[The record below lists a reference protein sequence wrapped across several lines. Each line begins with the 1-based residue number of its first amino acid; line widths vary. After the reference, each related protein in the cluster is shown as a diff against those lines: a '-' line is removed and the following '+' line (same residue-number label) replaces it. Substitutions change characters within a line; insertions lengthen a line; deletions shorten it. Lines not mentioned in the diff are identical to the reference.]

1 MKKNY
6 FKPEVVV
13 VDVVIDNIMQE
24 TSVPVS
30 GGNAGSGDPEET
42 KGSRGEWGNV
52 WGK

>member
-13 VDVVIDNIMQE
+13 VDVVIDNIMQI
-24 TSVPVS
+24 TSTPV
-30 GGNAGSGDPEET
+30 GGDNAGSGFPEESN
-42 KGSRGEWGNV
+42 KHRGEWGNV